1 MNKAYLQPPSLVSAL
16 ETEMYERTKV
26 LAFPPTKQQVN
37 DLSGSLLKRLFT
49 FTPNCVPQIISYLP
63 LPDSC
68 NHSCIC
74 SDMHSYISSLSK
86 YLYLSCTRH
95 CIYVSTKDSAYKHK
109 IRQDL
114 GQSFSYFA
122 AEINLFIACFDYY
135 ELKVPAS
142 MPSITYPSI
151 LSTSVSK
158 YHISNPLFLFFSP

>member
-1 MNKAYLQPPSLVSAL
+1 MNKVYLQPPSLVSAL

-74 SDMHSYISSLSK
+74 SDMHSYISSLKTENLLALIPLIPSPPNHLFPIIHGIFIK
-86 YLYLSCTRH
+86 GILKNMIFR
-95 CIYVSTKDSAYKHK
+95 I
-109 IRQDL
+109 
-114 GQSFSYFA
+114 FSV
-122 AEINLFIACFDYY
+122 NH
-135 ELKVPAS
+135 
-142 MPSITYPSI
+142 
-151 LSTSVSK
+151 STSL
-158 YHISNPLFLFFSP
+158 IPGTLTDMFFASRNFGPHFTCQMILCQFFFI